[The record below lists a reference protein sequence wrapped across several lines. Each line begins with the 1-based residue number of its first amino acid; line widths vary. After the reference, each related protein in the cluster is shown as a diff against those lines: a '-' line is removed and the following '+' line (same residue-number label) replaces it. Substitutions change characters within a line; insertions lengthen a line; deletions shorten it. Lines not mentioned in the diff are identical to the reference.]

1 MQRERQTPTSGRH
14 LTSRSLVPARGSPST
29 EANPSAGPVRSGRR
43 EGRLLVTP
51 GGRTAWEAPGPAGVR
66 LGGRV
71 GDVDR
76 HSLHYVVLTAQGLGD
91 LPDNNRQICYLLI
104 ILIGPHGQYQ
114 ADNCLE

>member
-1 MQRERQTPTSGRH
+1 MACLVSVTSG
-14 LTSRSLVPARGSPST
+14 SLSST
-29 EANPSAGPVRSGRR
+29 PVRARSVS
-43 EGRLLVTP
+43 RLSWWSQTHASP
-51 GGRTAWEAPGPAGVR
+51 RAHATAPRTTHAASPMRVR
-66 LGGRV
+66 LGGSV